1 MVDIFDRIKQNP
13 GPLGQFADYG
23 EGYFIFPRL
32 EGPIGPRM
40 KFQGREVIF
49 WSAND
54 YLGLCNHPEV
64 LETDAKAAAE
74 FGMFYPMGARAMSGD
89 GLPPTIRERIS
100 RFRKKRI
107 RLSTKLRIPRYG
119 FHH

>member
-1 MVDIFDRIKQNP
+1 MKDIFERIKENP

-40 KFQGREVIF
+40 KFQGKEVIF

-64 LETDAKAAAE
+64 LEADA
-74 FGMFYPMGARAMSGD
+74 
-89 GLPPTIRERIS
+89 
-100 RFRKKRI
+100 
-107 RLSTKLRIPRYG
+107 
-119 FHH
+119 

>member
-1 MVDIFDRIKQNP
+1 MKDIFERIKENP

-40 KFQGREVIF
+40 KFQGKEVIF
-49 WSAND
+49 RSAND

-64 LETDAKAAAE
+64 LEADKWME
-74 FGMFYPMGARAMSGD
+74 
-89 GLPPTIRERIS
+89 EQ
-100 RFRKKRI
+100 
-107 RLSTKLRIPRYG
+107 G
-119 FHH
+119 FINNCAHNYEEVFKTEYIK

>member
-1 MVDIFDRIKQNP
+1 MLDIFERIKENP

-40 KFQGREVIF
+40 QFQGREVIF

-64 LETDAKAAAE
+64 IEADAKRLQNME
-74 FGMFYPMGARAMSGD
+74 CSI
-89 GLPPTIRERIS
+89 LWEQEQCLEKQIS
-100 RFRKKRI
+100 TFSWKELADFVQKNQHI
-107 RLSTKLRIPRYG
+107 Y
-119 FHH
+119 